1 MTTVQTLPITGL
13 VPSPTNPRKHFAAA
27 DIAELARNIL
37 EHGVLQPLLVR
48 PLPDGRH
55 EIVAGERRYRA
66 ALEAKLAGVPC
77 TIRNL
82 SDVTAFE
89 IQLVENLQ
97 RTDLTPIEE
106 AEGFGA
112 ALELS
117 IDGKRVHTV
126 ETLATRIGKDP
137 AHIYRRLKLLELP
150 AFLRGAVD
158 SGVLPVRQAVAIAR
172 IPDAEKREAAGKE
185 VLHGHGENQPL
196 TARETEDLLRTRYM
210 RELKGAPFDQEDGS
224 LADRSDASRPA
235 DWSGRCSDC
244 PHRSG
249 NIPGFEGKR
258 TDLCTSPSCFESK
271 AAAAFARVAA
281 SAETEGKQVLVE
293 AEARKHFDA
302 LGKLTFVTTLVRPQ
316 ERPAEHLLKREV
328 KHAPRWSDLAATA
341 EAQGLE
347 VVRYVA
353 RNPVTGCTE
362 DLLDSAGLIA
372 AAEKLGEPIFRTAK
386 SEAPVPV
393 NKRPGEDEN
402 DAFRRGQREAKA
414 RQEAASVAAA
424 EQARRTRLVRATAV
438 RAVHAGLAK
447 RWVLASVWDVLLGHM
462 VEGEQP
468 PGNWHLLHE
477 LFSLRGGIDPAAI
490 RKAVLRLPA
499 EERQAAVPL
508 LTLAGLIV
516 AEGITNAGLKV
527 LAKYVGVD
535 LRAIERD
542 LQRAETA
549 KAKVKATVA
558 AAGPARR
565 RKPAGAKPSPGK
577 KPAKGKR
584 QAKPAAAAAGGA
596 K

>member
-27 DIAELARNIL
+27 DLAELAKNIL

-112 ALELS
+112 ALQLTL
-117 IDGKRVHTV
+117 DGKRVHTV
-126 ETLATRIGKDP
+126 ETLAGRIGKDP
-137 AHIYRRLKLLELP
+137 AHIYRRLKLLDLP
-150 AFLRGAVD
+150 VFLRAAVD
-158 SGVLPVRQAVAIAR
+158 AGILPVRQAVAIAR
-172 IPDAEKREAAGKE
+172 IPDPDKREEAGKE

-196 TARETEDLLRTRYM
+196 NARETEDLLRSRYM

-224 LADRSDASRPA
+224 LVADMPAASRPA

-258 TDLCTSPSCFESK
+258 TDLCTSPSCYEYKAAHAFERAAE
-271 AAAAFARVAA
+271 AAAAAGR
-281 SAETEGKQVLVE
+281 QVLAE

-302 LGKLTFVTTLVRPQ
+302 LGKLTFATTLVRPS

-328 KHAPRWSDLAATA
+328 KQAPRWSDLASTA
-341 EAQGLE
+341 EALGIE

-372 AAEKLGEPIFRTAK
+372 IAEKLGEPIFRTAK

-414 RQEAASVAAA
+414 RQEAEAVAAA
-424 EQARRTRLVRATAV
+424 EQARRFRLVRATAI
-438 RAVHAGLAK
+438 RAVHAGLVK
-447 RWVLASVWDVLLGHM
+447 RWVMASVWDVLLDYL

-508 LTLAGLIV
+508 LMLAGLIV
-516 AEGITNAGLKV
+516 AEGIANAGLKV
-527 LAKYVGVD
+527 LAKHVGVD

-542 LQRAETA
+542 VLRAETA
-549 KAKVKATVA
+549 KAKVKQTVGA
-558 AAGPARR
+558 AAPVRR
-565 RKPAGAKPSPGK
+565 RKAAAPKPSPAK

-584 QAKPAAAAAGGA
+584 PAKPSAAGGA
-596 K
+596 R